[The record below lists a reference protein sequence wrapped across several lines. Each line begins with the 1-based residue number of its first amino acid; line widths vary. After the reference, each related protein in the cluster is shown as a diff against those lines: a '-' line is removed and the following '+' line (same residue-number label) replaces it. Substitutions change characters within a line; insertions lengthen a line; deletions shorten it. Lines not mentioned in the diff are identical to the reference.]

1 MDGAG
6 RFLHLAVFMPGRHM
20 PLMRSSALILPLLLA
35 PLAIGATQP
44 ALAQATAPV
53 QPPAATA
60 PAPATEDPL
69 VARVNGEEIR
79 RSEVQAAIAELP
91 PELRAAPDTVLSPLV
106 IDQIVTQKVL
116 VAAARAQKLQDQPE
130 VQARL
135 RRAEEQELQQA
146 LLRQEIAPKL
156 TDEALR
162 ARYARDIAGKPGDEE
177 VHARHVL
184 VANEADAKK
193 VEAEVRKPGADF
205 AAIARSR
212 STGPGTEQ
220 GGDLGFF
227 KKSDMVPEFAEAAFA
242 MKPGEISQPVQS
254 PFGWHVI
261 KVEERRKAEAPS
273 FEDSLD
279 TLRQAAFDETVQDT
293 ITKLRNTAQIQ
304 RFNDDGTPRPATPAP
319 SSPSLLDGATPPAQR
334 R

>member
-1 MDGAG
+1 
-6 RFLHLAVFMPGRHM
+6 
-20 PLMRSSALILPLLLA
+20 MRSTALILPLLLA
-35 PLAIGATQP
+35 AALPAQAQAPATQP
-44 ALAQATAPV
+44 PAQ
-53 QPPAATA
+53 QPPAAAA
-60 PAPATEDPL
+60 PAQPAGEDPVL
-69 VARVNGEEIR
+69 ARVDGEEIR
-79 RSEVQAAIAELP
+79 RSDVQAAIAELP
-91 PELRAAPDTVLSPLV
+91 PELRAAPESVLSPLV
-106 IDQIVTQKVL
+106 IDQMITQKAL
-116 VAAARAQKLQDQPE
+116 VASARAQKLQEQPE
-130 VQARL
+130 VQARIK
-135 RRAEEQELQQA
+135 RAEEQELQQA

-162 ARYARDIAGKPGDEE
+162 ARYARDIAGKPGEEE
-177 VHARHVL
+177 VHARHIL

-227 KKSDMVPEFAEAAFA
+227 KKGDMVPEFAEAAFA
-242 MKPGEISQPVQS
+242 MKPGEISQPVRS

-261 KVEERRKAEAPS
+261 KVEARRTAEAPS
-273 FEDSLD
+273 FEDSLE

-293 ITKLRNTAQIQ
+293 VNRIRASAKVE
-304 RFNDDGTPRPATPAP
+304 RFNEDGTPAPAGRPA
-319 SSPSLLDGATPPAQR
+319 PSLLDGATPPPAQR

>member
-1 MDGAG
+1 
-6 RFLHLAVFMPGRHM
+6 
-20 PLMRSSALILPLLLA
+20 MRSSALILPLLLA
-35 PLAIGATQP
+35 AAQP
-44 ALAQATAPV
+44 ALAQG
-53 QPPAATA
+53 TA
-60 PAPATEDPL
+60 PAPAPQASAPQAPAAAAPATPAAQDPVL
-69 VARVNGEEIR
+69 ARVDGEEIR
-79 RSEVQAAIAELP
+79 RSDVQAAIGELP
-91 PELRAAPDTVLSPLV
+91 PELRSAPESVLSPLV
-106 IDQIVTQKVL
+106 IDQMITQKAL

-135 RRAEEQELQQA
+135 KRAEEQELQQA
-146 LLRQEIAPKL
+146 LLRQEISPKL

-162 ARYARDIAGKPGDEE
+162 ARYARDVAGKPGEEE
-177 VHARHVL
+177 VHARHIL

-227 KKSDMVPEFAEAAFA
+227 KKADMVPEFAEAAFA
-242 MKPGEISQPVQS
+242 MKPGEISQPVRS

-261 KVEERRKAEAPS
+261 KVEARRTAEAPS
-273 FEDSLD
+273 FEDSLE

-293 ITKLRNTAQIQ
+293 VNRVRATAKVE
-304 RFNDDGTPRPATPAP
+304 RFNEDGTPRPAGTPA
-319 SSPSLLDGATPPAQR
+319 PSLLDGASPPPAQR